1 MCAEFSGFSLHAGV
15 IVKANRRDDLRRLI
29 GYVSR
34 PPLCLDRL
42 SLTEEGDVKYKFKR
56 PWANG
61 KTHVVLSPLEFI
73 EKLCAL
79 VPQPRIHLVRYS
91 GVLAPNSK
99 MRKGVIPGM
108 TRAEIK
114 AQKEANAKDK
124 DKDKK
129 LVSGH
134 LWAKLLARTFE
145 IDVSKC
151 KHCKGELKIISA
163 IRDPTAIQKILN
175 HLGLSP
181 RPPPIAPVRSR
192 EIFVKFSWVF

>member
-1 MCAEFSGFSLHAGV
+1 MKTLEIGVFIVDGPKHSLFH
-15 IVKANRRDDLRRLI
+15 IRNDPEEKIDLI
-29 GYVSR
+29 DQM
-34 PPLCLDRL
+34 PQKIKDQI
-42 SLTEEGDVKYKFKR
+42 EEGNLKYKLKR

-61 KTHVVLSPLEFI
+61 KTHVVFSPLEFI

-79 VPQPRIHLVRYS
+79 VPQPRMHLVKYS

-114 AQKEANAKDK
+114 AKDK

-129 LVSGH
+129 LVSNH
-134 LWAKLLARTFE
+134 QWAKLLARVFE

-151 KHCKGELKIISA
+151 KYCGG
-163 IRDPTAIQKILN
+163 N
-175 HLGLSP
+175 
-181 RPPPIAPVRSR
+181 
-192 EIFVKFSWVF
+192 